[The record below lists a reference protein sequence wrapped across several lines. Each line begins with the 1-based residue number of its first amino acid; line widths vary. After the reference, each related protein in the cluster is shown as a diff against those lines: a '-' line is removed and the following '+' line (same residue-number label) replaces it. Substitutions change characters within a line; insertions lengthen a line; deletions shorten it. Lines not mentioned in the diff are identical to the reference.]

1 MKLAPDGKIYV
12 AHHFS
17 GPSSGYLGVINHPNS
32 AGLSC
37 NYVDSAIFL
46 NGLEGGWGLNNVMEY
61 GLYCNK
67 LNTAQEK
74 ESEYFFSLR
83 PNPAQAQVD
92 LEFHEIQN
100 KGTVYLS
107 DLMGN
112 TLRSYPFSGKNL
124 RLDLSSFSPG
134 IYLLHGI
141 DEQNHHFKTKLI
153 KQ

>member
-1 MKLAPDGKIYV
+1 
-12 AHHFS
+12 
-17 GPSSGYLGVINHPNS
+17 
-32 AGLSC
+32 
-37 NYVDSAIFL
+37 
-46 NGLEGGWGLNNVMEY
+46 MEY